1 MPATLL
7 LLISLAISFL
17 SLLGM
22 VTFRWRDYILPYIV
36 FKKQQKAQTAASTNS
51 DGISIIITSYNQ
63 AHHLEK
69 NIPILFQQDYPKFE
83 IIIVDESSLDD
94 TKAVIQKLE
103 TEYECLRHTFV
114 PQTSRFISKRKLAI
128 TLGIKAAHYPW
139 VVLLEADCTPKDKA
153 WLQTVSQQ
161 FSEDKDFILGYT
173 NYIDDKPA
181 HARRA
186 IFERMKLQFHYLSF
200 AKRRKAFGADSCNL
214 FIRKKYFIEHKGY
227 ADTFQ
232 VPLGEGSLL
241 ISYLAQKH
249 NTTICVNPQATI
261 LQMLPS
267 VKTFKSNKIL
277 REEEARHWNI
287 HGKLFILKEA
297 ISNIITLLFIANIVW
312 FLYLRISAIAENRIT
327 YSLPELY
334 YDAPCLCF
342 VILYIALPIVFL
354 RKSTSALSEKGFGLS
369 VTLYELMQPCK
380 DVLYKL
386 RWWFRRKDFKRR

>member
-103 TEYECLRHTFV
+103 TEFEYLRHTFV

-139 VVLLEADCTPKDKA
+139 VVLLEADCTP
-153 WLQTVSQQ
+153 
-161 FSEDKDFILGYT
+161 
-173 NYIDDKPA
+173 
-181 HARRA
+181 
-186 IFERMKLQFHYLSF
+186 
-200 AKRRKAFGADSCNL
+200 
-214 FIRKKYFIEHKGY
+214 
-227 ADTFQ
+227 
-232 VPLGEGSLL
+232 
-241 ISYLAQKH
+241 
-249 NTTICVNPQATI
+249 
-261 LQMLPS
+261 
-267 VKTFKSNKIL
+267 
-277 REEEARHWNI
+277 
-287 HGKLFILKEA
+287 
-297 ISNIITLLFIANIVW
+297 
-312 FLYLRISAIAENRIT
+312 
-327 YSLPELY
+327 
-334 YDAPCLCF
+334 
-342 VILYIALPIVFL
+342 
-354 RKSTSALSEKGFGLS
+354 
-369 VTLYELMQPCK
+369 
-380 DVLYKL
+380 
-386 RWWFRRKDFKRR
+386 

>member
-1 MPATLL
+1 MPNTLL

-17 SLLGM
+17 SLLGLII
-22 VTFRWRDYILPYIV
+22 FRWRDYILPYRV
-36 FKKQQKAQTAASTNS
+36 FKKQQKAQTVAPTSS

-63 AHHLEK
+63 AQHLEK
-69 NIPILFQQDYPKFE
+69 NIPIIFQQDYPRFE

-94 TKAVIQKLE
+94 TKSVIQKLE
-103 TEYECLRHTFV
+103 TEYEYLRHTFV

-139 VVLLEADCTPKDKA
+139 VVLLEADCAPKDKA

-161 FSEDKDFILGYT
+161 FAEDKDFILGYT
-173 NYIDDKPA
+173 NYIDDKSA
-181 HARRA
+181 HAGRA

-200 AKRRKAFGADSCNL
+200 AKRRKAFGADCCNL

-232 VPLGEGSLL
+232 IPLGEGSLL

-249 NTTICVNPQATI
+249 NTTICVHPQAAI
-261 LQMLPS
+261 LQSLPNA
-267 VKTFKSNKIL
+267 KTFRSNKIL

-287 HGKLFILKEA
+287 YGKLFTLKEA

-312 FLYLRISAIAENRIT
+312 FLYLRIPSIAENRFT

-334 YDAPCLCF
+334 YDVPYLCF
-342 VILYIALPIVFL
+342 VIMYIALPIVFL
-354 RKSTSALSEKGFGLS
+354 RQSTSALSEKRFGLS
-369 VTLYELMQPCK
+369 VILYELIQPYK

-386 RWWFRRKDFKRR
+386 KWWFRRKDFKRR